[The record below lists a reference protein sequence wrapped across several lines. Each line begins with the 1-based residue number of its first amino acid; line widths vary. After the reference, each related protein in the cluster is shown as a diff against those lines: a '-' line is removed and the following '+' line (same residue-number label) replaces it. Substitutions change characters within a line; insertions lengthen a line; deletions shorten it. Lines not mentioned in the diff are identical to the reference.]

1 MVSIQA
7 DSPFPGLHPR
17 RCVGHEADAGEG
29 DHWQPRLWLCR
40 VLQQVRRRGRA
51 QEADLPRF
59 QDPGPPPHCQVGRD
73 QEARRQ
79 PRAGRRSM
87 TCSPMRFL
95 ICQHGLIPFS
105 LSRSSPFTSATCLR
119 PVWTRASS
127 KTYSRPTARWDFH
140 FAAALLSFLINSHNH
155 GRPLSFTILLCLPSL
170 VCADRPHRPPQGHR

>member
-59 QDPGPPPHCQVGRD
+59 QDPGPPPHRQVGRD

-79 PRAGRRSM
+79 PRAGRPLNDLFPHEIFDLPTWPYSIFFEQVKSIYVGNLPETGVDESKLKDIFSAYGKVGFSFRG
-87 TCSPMRFL
+87 RLFF
-95 ICQHGLIPFS
+95 PF
-105 LSRSSPFTSATCLR
+105 
-119 PVWTRASS
+119 
-127 KTYSRPTARWDFH
+127 
-140 FAAALLSFLINSHNH
+140 
-155 GRPLSFTILLCLPSL
+155 
-170 VCADRPHRPPQGHR
+170 